1 MPPDHPRSV
10 HTLLVHG
17 DAGIDPDSSI
27 APPIYPSVTYRAA
40 SADEFR
46 EMANR
51 ARHPRFYAR
60 YGSPTHERVEKLL
73 AQLEG
78 AEAALLFA
86 SGMAAISSAVLSQVR
101 AGDHVVA
108 QRSHYMGTTQL
119 VSSVL
124 ARFGI
129 EASIVD
135 QTDPAAFEAAVRPQT
150 RLILLESP
158 SNPLLQLT
166 DLAAVAAMAKSR
178 GIRTIADNTFAT
190 PINQRPLELG
200 VDMVVH
206 SGTKYLG
213 GHHDL
218 LAGAVAGPRDCIE
231 RAWEMS
237 IVLGG
242 NLGAFD
248 AWLLLRGMR
257 TLALRI
263 ERQNETAAALARH
276 LHAHPGVAAVHY
288 PGLPSHP
295 QHSLAA
301 RQMRGCGAVLA
312 FVPAGGE
319 RAAQDVM
326 QRLALFAQAVSLG
339 GIESLAM
346 HAATTWSGT
355 LNAEQTRAAG
365 LDPGLIRLSVG
376 LEETAD
382 LIADVDQAL
391 AN

>member
-1 MPPDHPRSV
+1 MSSDNPPSL

-17 DAGIDPDSSI
+17 DAGIDADSSI
-27 APPIYPSVTYRAA
+27 APPVYPSVTYRAA
-40 SADEFR
+40 SAEEFR
-46 EMANR
+46 AMATS

-60 YGSPTHERVEKLL
+60 YGSPTHQRVERLL

-86 SGMAAISSAVLSQVR
+86 SGMAAISSAVLAQLR

-124 ARFGI
+124 TRFGV

-135 QTDPAAFEAAVRPQT
+135 QTDPAAFEAALRPQT

-166 DLAAVAAMAKSR
+166 DLAAIAAMARRR

-190 PINQRPLELG
+190 PVNQRPLELG
-200 VDMVVH
+200 VDVVVH
-206 SGTKYLG
+206 SATKYLG

-218 LAGAVAGPRDCIE
+218 LAGVVAGPRDCVE

-242 NLGAFD
+242 NLGAFE

-257 TLALRI
+257 TLALRV
-263 ERQNETAAALARH
+263 ERQNQTALALARH
-276 LHAHPGVAAVHY
+276 LQGHRAVAAVHY
-288 PGLPSHP
+288 PGLASHP
-295 QHSLAA
+295 QHALAA
-301 RQMRGCGAVLA
+301 RQMRGYGAVLA

-319 RAAQDVM
+319 RAAQRVM
-326 QRLALFAQAVSLG
+326 QRLELFAQAVSLG

-355 LNAEQTRAAG
+355 LSEEQTRAAG

-376 LEETAD
+376 LEEADDLVAD
-382 LIADVDQAL
+382 LDRAL
-391 AN
+391 AD